1 MNNMKISHFFLSFFL
16 ILILMAVVCVTNAD
30 AVQNNA
36 PPELYNLQVEYFTDP
51 IGIDDPNPRLSWKIK
66 SNQRN
71 THQTFYQIQVSE
83 TGDFSDVIWDT
94 GQVESDQSIQIS
106 YNGPE
111 LESRKRYYWRTR
123 IQDNHGN
130 ETGWSEPAFWEMGL
144 LSSADWQAD
153 WIEPGFEQDSTKSP
167 PSPMFRNEFELD
179 GEVESARAY
188 VTSHG
193 VYEMEINGEKVGDQI
208 LAPGWTSYHNR
219 LQYQI
224 YDITDLLNSGE
235 NAVGVTLGDGW
246 YRGYLAWGDARNHYG
261 KTLGL
266 LAQIEVT
273 YENGSTET
281 FGTDENWT
289 SSTGP
294 ILKSD
299 IYNGETYDARLK
311 KEGWTTAGYDDS
323 DWSGVIVAKHTKAH
337 LVAPEGPP
345 VRKIQTLKPLEI
357 LETPGGDTVVDF
369 GQNLVGWVKISAK
382 GTAGTEI
389 VLVHA
394 EVLDKEDNFYTENI
408 RAAEQTNRYIL
419 KGEGVE
425 TFEPHFT
432 FQGFR
437 YVKVEGYPGELSED
451 DFTAVVLHSD
461 MEPTGHFETSNALIN
476 QLQHNIVWGQKG
488 NFLDI
493 PTDCPQRDERLG
505 WTGDIQVFAPT
516 ACYNMDASGFLSK
529 WMRDVEAD
537 QNEDGSI
544 PYVVPNV
551 LGAQA
556 AGASGWADASVI
568 VPWTLYQTYGDEQ
581 ILETQYESM
590 KAWVDYMKKRAAMDS
605 TTYLWDNNFTFGDWL
620 SFNSTASDYPGAY
633 TDKAL
638 ISTAFFA
645 RSTDLLARSARILGK
660 DDDAQEYEGLLENI
674 KEAFQQE
681 YMTSS
686 GRVMSN
692 TQTAYLLALQF
703 DLLTDEME
711 SKAADYLVSQINERG
726 HLTTGFLGTPHL
738 NPILTQYGHTGEAY
752 ELLLR
757 KEYPSWLYP
766 VTMGATTIW
775 ERWDG
780 IKPDG
785 TFQDAGMNS
794 YNHYAYG
801 AIGEWLYKSVAG
813 IDQQSA
819 GYKQISIHPHFGG
832 GLTYVRSLLSSMY
845 GRIES
850 QWNYKDDEMH
860 LTVEIPAN
868 TSAVVTLPFANAD
881 EVTEGG
887 VALNQADAILGFSQ
901 TGENV
906 EVEVGSGRYQF
917 VYSSDMLESL
927 LVTSEFSIN
936 TELGALMDNEE
947 ARSIL
952 EKHIPELLESESVNI
967 ASTMPL
973 VQVAQFAPD
982 IVTADTLEPINEELK
997 MIESEFRP
1005 VLSADQK
1012 LAELIAYEEG
1022 REVLEE
1028 HLPELMNSAWLSQ
1041 VMGFTLDDANDALPD
1056 GMKID
1061 SNTLS
1066 SIKRDLNALNNDDSV
1081 E

>member
-1 MNNMKISHFFLSFFL
+1 MKNFHFFVSYPVFLVLMILAGSTNVAAIQNAENLS
-16 ILILMAVVCVTNAD
+16 TYD
-30 AVQNNA
+30 
-36 PPELYNLQVEYFTDP
+36 LQVEYFTNP
-51 IGIDDPNPRLSWKIK
+51 VGLDDLKPRLSWKIK

-71 THQTFYQIQVSE
+71 AHQTAYQIQVSE
-83 TGDFSDVIWDT
+83 TEDFSDISWDT
-94 GQVESDQSIQIS
+94 GQVESDQSIHVTYDGS
-106 YNGPE
+106 E
-111 LESRKRYYWRTR
+111 LESRQRYYWRTR

-130 ETGWSEPAFWEMGL
+130 KSGWSETAFWEMGL
-144 LSSADWQAD
+144 LTPDDWQAE
-153 WIEPGFEQDSTKSP
+153 WIEPGFEQDSTTSP

-179 GEVESARAY
+179 GDIESARVY

-193 VYEMEINGEKVGDQI
+193 VYEMEINGERVGDRYFT
-208 LAPGWTSYHNR
+208 PGWTSYHNR
-219 LQYQI
+219 LQYQT
-224 YDITDLLNSGE
+224 YVITDLLESGE
-235 NAVGVTLGDGW
+235 NAVGVMLGDGW
-246 YRGYLAWGDARNHYG
+246 YRGFLAWGDARNHYG

-273 YENGSTET
+273 YGNGRKET
-281 FGTDENWT
+281 FGTGENWT

-294 ILKSD
+294 ILESD
-299 IYNGETYDARLK
+299 IYNGETYDSRLEK
-311 KEGWTTAGYDDS
+311 DGWTESGFDDS
-323 DWSGVIVAKHTKAH
+323 GWSGVTVANHTKEH

-345 VRKIQTLKPLEI
+345 VRKIQTLKPLDI
-357 LETPGGDTVVDF
+357 LETPEGDTVVDF
-369 GQNLVGWVKISAK
+369 GQNLVGWVKISAE
-382 GTAGTEI
+382 GTAGTELS
-389 VLVHA
+389 LVHA
-394 EVLDKEDNFYTENI
+394 EVLDKEGNFYTANI

-437 YVKVEGYPGELSED
+437 YVKVEGYPGELTLD
-451 DFTAVVLHSD
+451 DLTAVVLHSD

-505 WTGDIQVFAPT
+505 WTGDIQVFAST

-537 QNEDGSI
+537 QNADGSV
-544 PYVVPNV
+544 PFVVPNV
-551 LGAQA
+551 LGPQA

-568 VPWTLYQTYGDEQ
+568 VPWTLYQAYGDEQ

-590 KAWVDYMKKRAAMDS
+590 KAWVDYMKTRAAMDE

-638 ISTAFFA
+638 ISTAFFGH
-645 RSTDLLARSARILGK
+645 STDLLAKSARILGK
-660 DDDAQEYEGLLENI
+660 NEEAQEYEDLLEKI
-674 KEAFQQE
+674 KEAFQHE

-686 GRVMSN
+686 GRIMSN

-711 SKAADYLVSQINERG
+711 SKAADYLVARVNERG

-780 IKPDG
+780 IKPDS
-785 TFQDAGMNS
+785 TFQDPGMNS

-813 IDQQSA
+813 IDQKTA
-819 GYKQISIHPHFGG
+819 GYKEIAIHPHFGG
-832 GLTYVRSLLSSMY
+832 GLTYVRSFLNSMY

-850 QWNYKDDEMH
+850 QWNYMNGKMH
-860 LTVEIPAN
+860 LTVEIPVN
-868 TSAVVTLPFANAD
+868 TSAVITLPFADVND
-881 EVTEGG
+881 
-887 VALNQADAILGFSQ
+887 VAESGSSLGQAESILGFSQ
-901 TGENV
+901 AGENV
-906 EVEVGSGRYQF
+906 QIEVGSGRYQF
-917 VYSSDMLESL
+917 VYSSDVLASL

-936 TELGALMDNEE
+936 TELNSLLSNEQ
-947 ARSIL
+947 AR
-952 EKHIPELLESESVNI
+952 K
-967 ASTMPL
+967 
-973 VQVAQFAPD
+973 
-982 IVTADTLEPINEELK
+982 
-997 MIESEFRP
+997 
-1005 VLSADQK
+1005 
-1012 LAELIAYEEG
+1012 
-1022 REVLEE
+1022 VLEE
-1028 HLPELMNSAWLSQ
+1028 HVPELLRS
-1041 VMGFTLDDANDALPD
+1041 
-1056 GMKID
+1056 
-1061 SNTLS
+1061 
-1066 SIKRDLNALNNDDSV
+1066 
-1081 E
+1081 